1 MAVSTRGFENLTEG
15 DAMRLGRRRT
25 PSAQTA
31 IDVAL
36 SDTRSDKPSKYRNV
50 RCEIDG
56 EKFDSKRE
64 AAHWQTLKIREQLGE
79 ITDIKR
85 QVPFSLMCP
94 TPGDDEEVCRYFAD
108 FTYRDVVHGRPM
120 QLHVVDAKGKR
131 TPMYQ
136 LKKKWLKIQDGVTI
150 EEV

>member
-1 MAVSTRGFENLTEG
+1 MNPWTREDVDRHN
-15 DAMRLGRRRT
+15 AKLGAKM
-25 PSAQTA
+25 PAHVPAPQ
-31 IDVAL
+31 
-36 SDTRSDKPSKYRNV
+36 KSKYRNV
-50 RCEIDG
+50 RTTIDG
-56 EKFDSKRE
+56 ETFDSQRE
-64 AAHWQTLKIREQLGE
+64 ANCWAILKLREKAGE

-131 TPMYQ
+131 TPMYI
-136 LKKKWLKIQDGVTI
+136 LKKKWLKIQDGVTV

>member
-1 MAVSTRGFENLTEG
+1 MANWTEEEYAAFQRERG
-15 DAMRLGRRRT
+15 
-25 PSAQTA
+25 QTA
-31 IDVAL
+31 FAEAE
-36 SDTRSDKPSKYRNV
+36 RAAKPSKYHNV
-50 RCEIDG
+50 KTVVDG
-56 EKFDSKRE
+56 YEFDSKRE
-64 AAHWQTLKIREQLGE
+64 AQCWAALKLRYKAGE
-79 ITDIKR
+79 ITDIKM

-108 FTYRDVVHGRPM
+108 FTYRDLVHGRPM

-136 LKKKWLKIQDGVTI
+136 LKKKWMKLQHGITI

>member
-1 MAVSTRGFENLTEG
+1 MSNWTEEDYSALMRERGQAAFKDAEN
-15 DAMRLGRRRT
+15 
-25 PSAQTA
+25 
-31 IDVAL
+31 VA
-36 SDTRSDKPSKYRNV
+36 KPSKYRNV
-50 RCEIDG
+50 KTTIDG
-56 EKFDSKRE
+56 ETFDSKRE
-64 AAHWQTLKIREQLGE
+64 AMAWVDLKLREKAGE

-85 QVPFSLMCP
+85 QVPFSLQCP

-131 TPMYQ
+131 TAMYQ
-136 LKKKWLKIQDGVTI
+136 LKKKWLKIQSGVTI

>member
-1 MAVSTRGFENLTEG
+1 MDGALMANWSEEQYTALMRERG
-15 DAMRLGRRRT
+15 
-25 PSAQTA
+25 Q
-31 IDVAL
+31 VAFKEAEKAA
-36 SDTRSDKPSKYRNV
+36 KPSKYRNV
-50 RCEIDG
+50 KVVIDG

-64 AAHWQTLKIREQLGE
+64 AQHWQALKLREKAGE

>member
-1 MAVSTRGFENLTEG
+1 MSSWTQDDVNRHNAK
-15 DAMRLGRRRT
+15 LGAKM
-25 PSAQTA
+25 PAHVPAPQ
-31 IDVAL
+31 
-36 SDTRSDKPSKYRNV
+36 KSKYKNV
-50 RCEIDG
+50 RTTIDG
-56 EKFDSKRE
+56 ETFDSQRE
-64 AAHWQTLKIREQLGE
+64 ANCWAELKLREKAGE
-79 ITDIKR
+79 ITDVKR

-131 TPMYQ
+131 TPMYI
-136 LKKKWLKIQDGVTI
+136 LKKKWLKIQDGVTV